1 MAHQETAVL
10 YLRMS
15 DERQERSIPEQRSEL
30 LKYAEKHGYHVL
42 REYADS
48 AISGDDTA
56 RRVAFLR
63 MREDAQKGGFHV
75 VLCWD
80 QDRFGRFDPIEGG
93 YGVSLCCHFRHRL
106 CAAVGELLSVSRVL
120 FLCLR
125 NCPAREGSR
134 GHG

>member
-1 MAHQETAVL
+1 MQASTTTTRPKKTAVL

-30 LKYAEKHGYHVL
+30 LKYAEKHGYRVL

-63 MREDAQKGGFHV
+63 SARGRRRAGFAWFYAGIV
-75 VLCWD
+75 AEVTGTAPRQEYCPDTLLVMLY
-80 QDRFGRFDPIEGG
+80 DRGRLVG
-93 YGVSLCCHFRHRL
+93 HRT
-106 CAAVGELLSVSRVL
+106 
-120 FLCLR
+120 
-125 NCPAREGSR
+125 
-134 GHG
+134 